1 MGKNGRRC
9 RIGIDVGGTFTD
21 LALYDLDAGSMI
33 HYKEPSSPDDPSR
46 AVEKGLVNVIERAGL
61 KPASVELIVHG
72 TTIALNTI
80 IQRKGVPT
88 ALVVSQGNR
97 DVFEIGRARLPS
109 SFNFHMGKEVPLI
122 PRDLIFEISA
132 RGKADGSVIAPVDE
146 AEVGQVAEQM
156 RERDIAA
163 VAVMLLNSYIDGGLE
178 AQVADALRTMLPG
191 VLVTQSA
198 QLWPEIREY
207 ERALVTALNAY
218 VNPMMDRYLKRLEER
233 LHRVGIRGALYITAS
248 NGGCMS
254 VQTARA
260 RPIDTVLSGPAGGVV
275 AATHLAKL
283 IGHQSILSFDMGG
296 TSSDTALAAAGE
308 PEYAATTHIG
318 DFPLMLP
325 VVNVASI
332 GSGGGSMVWVDP
344 QGLLKVG
351 PQSAGA
357 DPGPACYGRGGREAT
372 VTDCFVAVGYIDP
385 AKFLGGR
392 MVLDKRAALEALDA
406 VAGSIG
412 MGGADRVAQG
422 AEAALRIATAKMA
435 TELYKLM
442 AQRGLDPRDFALVA
456 FGGAGP
462 TLANLLAEEARLS
475 RIVVPPAS
483 GTFGAMGALLT
494 DVKRDYVRSLHR
506 RLDTGPELAGELRG
520 AFDDLE
526 KEGLDWIDGEGDIV
540 EETELS
546 WSAEMR
552 YKDQAYDLDVPIPR
566 EVRQT
571 LAGDTLAELFHQA
584 HQRVYGFPDKESP
597 VELTALRTRVVGR
610 VPAIDL
616 PKVESSTE
624 PPRPIGSRKVYSGRM
639 WRDVLVYERASLR
652 AGQRF
657 AGPAI
662 VEQEDTTTVILP
674 GWGAE
679 VESFGILNIHRLDA
693 AQ

>member
-21 LALYDLDAGSMI
+21 LALYDFDAGALI
-33 HYKEPSSPDDPSR
+33 HYKEPSSPDDPSK
-46 AVEKGLVNVIERAGL
+46 AVETGLVKVLERAGL
-61 KPASVELIVHG
+61 EPASVELIVHG

-97 DVFEIGRARLPS
+97 DVFEIGRGRLPS
-109 SFNFHMGKEVPLI
+109 SFNFHIGKEVPLI
-122 PRDLIFEISA
+122 PRDLIFEVSA
-132 RGKADGSVIAPVDE
+132 RGKADGRVIEPVDE
-146 AEVGQVAEQM
+146 AEVGRIAEQM
-156 RERDIAA
+156 SARNIRA
-163 VAVMLLNSYIDGGLE
+163 VAVMLLNSYVDGELE
-178 AQVADALRTMLPG
+178 AQVADALSTRLPG
-191 VLVTQSA
+191 VLVTRSA

-218 VNPMMDRYLKRLEER
+218 VHPMMDRYLEGLEER
-233 LHRVGIRGALYITAS
+233 LHRGGSRGALYITAS

-275 AATHLAKL
+275 AAAHVAKL
-283 IGHQSILSFDMGG
+283 IGHQSILSFDMAG
-296 TSSDTALAAAGE
+296 TSSDSALSTAGE
-308 PEYAATTHIG
+308 PEYAATTTIG

-325 VVNVASI
+325 VVNVSSI
-332 GSGGGSMVWVDP
+332 GSGGGSIVWVDT

-357 DPGPACYGRGGREAT
+357 DPGPACYGRGGKEAA
-372 VTDCFVAVGYIDP
+372 VTDCYVAVGYIGP
-385 AKFLGGR
+385 AKFLGGK
-392 MVLDKRAALEALDA
+392 MVLDERAALESLEA
-406 VAGSIG
+406 VAGNIG
-412 MGGADRVAQG
+412 MEGADRVARA
-422 AEAALRIATAKMA
+422 AEAALRVTTAQMA

-462 TLANLLAEEARLS
+462 THANLLAEEARLS
-475 RIVVPPAS
+475 RIVVPPAP

-494 DVKRDYVRSLHR
+494 DVKRDYIRSLRR
-506 RLDTGPELAGELRG
+506 RLDTSPEQAKELR
-520 AFDDLE
+520 AVFDELE
-526 KEGLDWIDGEGDIV
+526 KQALAWVEGEGDIV
-540 EETELS
+540 GVTELS

-552 YKDQAYDLDVPIPR
+552 YKDQAYDLNVPIPS
-566 EVRQT
+566 EVRQS
-571 LAGDTLAELFHQA
+571 LAGDNLAELFHLA
-584 HQRVYGFPDKESP
+584 HQKVYGFPDRESP
-597 VELTALRTRVVGR
+597 VELTAMRTRVIGR
-610 VPAIDL
+610 VPAIRL
-616 PKVESSTE
+616 PEVESSTE
-624 PPRPIGSRKVYSGRM
+624 PPRPIGSRKVYCGRG
-639 WRDVLVYERASLR
+639 WRDVLVYERAFLR
-652 AGQRF
+652 SGQYF

-662 VEQEDTTTVILP
+662 VEQEDTTTVILA

-679 VESFGILNIHRLDA
+679 VDSFGMLNIHRLDD